1 MASNWRSLYQAN
13 EDAISGNWYRI
24 SKVKFNYDDVTSLY
38 PTGSDVYFGV
48 HPAWGFTT
56 TQDEP
61 VMVGLDLEWALRV
74 NPDDASVTMAGEK
87 ITYYDNGALEIIKG
101 DTVIAGE
108 NEDGDIVITWTE
120 PVYFYGWVTPK
131 DALAG
136 DYKQY
141 NLGGNEKMA
150 ERIYVLPEGMEEE
163 SKTPAEELTENIQR
177 IQIAKN
183 DIKTAIENKY
193 VTVPEDA
200 RIDEYATYINQIPQD
215 YTDAVPWHIVT
226 ANDVCYWYD
235 ELTIGPE
242 GGEVSL
248 SATAYYDEHQYYGL
262 VGDIKNLVYYR
273 LEDGSTTNYV
283 STNTFSDLDS
293 NQWNTDPVYSVKNKF
308 IKFNIDP
315 LPDDI
320 TERYMQFYIYY
331 TNPANKTT
339 SDKIRIWQRR

>member
-13 EDAISGNWYRI
+13 EDAINGNWYRI
-24 SKVKFNYDDVTSLY
+24 SKVKFNYDEVVSYYPSSDGSMLLIAPGFAFSPDGSEPEVFANNLKWILRFKTSDM
-38 PTGSDVYFGV
+38 SF
-48 HPAWGFTT
+48 
-56 TQDEP
+56 TQDGTKTKYGANGVVYSSADYCEINGSE
-61 VMVGLDLEWALRV
+61 V
-74 NPDDASVTMAGEK
+74 K
-87 ITYYDNGALEIIKG
+87 IT
-101 DTVIAGE
+101 
-108 NEDGDIVITWTE
+108 
-120 PVYFYGWVTPK
+120 WVTPLFFYCWTNPQQ
-131 DALAG
+131 AM
-136 DYKQY
+136 
-141 NLGGNEKMA
+141 GGNFNRGDLGIGRDMA
-150 ERIYVLPEGMEEE
+150 KHIYVLPEGMEEE

-183 DIKTAIENKY
+183 NIKTAIENKY
-193 VTVPEDA
+193 ITVPEDA

-226 ANDVCYWYD
+226 ANDACYWYD

-273 LEDGSTTNYV
+273 LKDGSTTSYV
-283 STNTFSDLDS
+283 STDTFSDLDS

-331 TNPANKTT
+331 TNPANMTT
-339 SDKIRIWQRR
+339 SDKIIIWQRR

>member
-1 MASNWRSLYQAN
+1 MVSNWKLLSEIGTNTL
-13 EDAISGNWYRI
+13 I
-24 SKVKFNYDDVTSLY
+24 SKVKFNYDEVVAYYPSPDGTMLNIAPGFAFSPDGSKPQISGTDLKWILRFKTSDM
-38 PTGSDVYFGV
+38 SF
-48 HPAWGFTT
+48 
-56 TQDEP
+56 TQDGTKTKYGANG
-61 VMVGLDLEWALRV
+61 VV
-74 NPDDASVTMAGEK
+74 NPSADYCEINGSEVK
-87 ITYYDNGALEIIKG
+87 ITWITPLFFYCWTNPQQAMGGIFDRGDLGKG
-101 DTVIAGE
+101 VD
-108 NEDGDIVITWTE
+108 
-120 PVYFYGWVTPK
+120 
-131 DALAG
+131 
-136 DYKQY
+136 
-141 NLGGNEKMA
+141 MA
-150 ERIYVLPEGMEEE
+150 KHIYVLPEGMEEE

-193 VTVPEDA
+193 ITVPEDA

-273 LEDGSTTNYV
+273 LKDGSTTSYV
-283 STNTFSDLDS
+283 STDTFSDLDP

-339 SDKIRIWQRR
+339 SDKITIWQRR

>member
-1 MASNWRSLYQAN
+1 MVSNWKLLSEIGTNTL
-13 EDAISGNWYRI
+13 I
-24 SKVKFNYDDVTSLY
+24 SKVKFNYDEVVAYYPSSDGTMMGISPGFAFSPDGSKPQISGTDLKWILRFKTSDM
-38 PTGSDVYFGV
+38 SF
-48 HPAWGFTT
+48 
-56 TQDEP
+56 TQDGTKTDYGANGVVYPSADYCEINGTE
-61 VMVGLDLEWALRV
+61 V
-74 NPDDASVTMAGEK
+74 K
-87 ITYYDNGALEIIKG
+87 ITWIQPL
-101 DTVIAGE
+101 
-108 NEDGDIVITWTE
+108 
-120 PVYFYGWVTPK
+120 YFYCWTNAQQAMNNSFV
-131 DALAG
+131 LG
-136 DYKQY
+136 D
-141 NLGGNEKMA
+141 LGVGADMA
-150 ERIYVLPEGMEEE
+150 NYIYVLPEGMEEE

-248 SATAYYDEHQYYGL
+248 SSTAYYDEHQYYGL

-273 LEDGSTTNYV
+273 LKDGSTTSYV
-283 STNTFSDLDS
+283 STDTFSDLDS

-339 SDKIRIWQRR
+339 SDKITIWQRR

>member
-1 MASNWRSLYQAN
+1 MASNWKLLSEIGTNTL
-13 EDAISGNWYRI
+13 I
-24 SKVKFNYDDVTSLY
+24 SKVKFNYDEVVAYYPSPDGTMLNIAPGFAFSPDGSKPQISGTDLKWILRFKTSDMSFTQNGTKTDY
-38 PTGSDVYFGV
+38 GANGVVYSSAEYCEINGTEV
-48 HPAWGFTT
+48 
-56 TQDEP
+56 
-61 VMVGLDLEWALRV
+61 
-74 NPDDASVTMAGEK
+74 K
-87 ITYYDNGALEIIKG
+87 ITWIQPL
-101 DTVIAGE
+101 
-108 NEDGDIVITWTE
+108 
-120 PVYFYGWVTPK
+120 YFYSWTNAQQAMGGSFV
-131 DALAG
+131 LG
-136 DYKQY
+136 D
-141 NLGGNEKMA
+141 LGIGADMA
-150 ERIYVLPEGMEEE
+150 NYVYVLPEGMEEE

-183 DIKTAIENKY
+183 DIKTAIQNKY

-273 LEDGSTTNYV
+273 LKDGSTTNYV
-283 STNTFSDLDS
+283 STDTFSDLDY
-293 NQWNTDPVYSVKNKF
+293 NQWNTEPVYSVKNKF

-339 SDKIRIWQRR
+339 SDKITIWQRR